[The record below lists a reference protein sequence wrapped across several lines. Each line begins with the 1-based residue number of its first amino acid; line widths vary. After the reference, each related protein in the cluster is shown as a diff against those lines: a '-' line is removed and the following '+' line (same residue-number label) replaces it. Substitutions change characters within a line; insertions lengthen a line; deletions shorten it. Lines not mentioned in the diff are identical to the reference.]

1 MAQNNPILGFLPIII
16 VFLIFYF
23 LLIRPMQKKQKELRE
38 FLKNLKKG
46 DRIITTGGI
55 YGTIVALED
64 DTVVLKVSENVKIRI
79 SRSAVAGLQPGAE
92 KEEV

>member
-1 MAQNNPILGFLPIII
+1 MAQNNPIIGFLPIII

-38 FLKNLKKG
+38 FLRNLKKG

-55 YGTIVALED
+55 YGTIIALED
-64 DTVVLKVSENVKIRI
+64 DTVVLKISENTKIRI
-79 SRSAVAGLQPGAE
+79 SRSAISGLQPGAE

>member
-1 MAQNNPILGFLPIII
+1 LAQNNPIIGFLPIII

-38 FLKNLKKG
+38 FLRNLKKG

-55 YGTIVALED
+55 YGTIIALED
-64 DTVVLKVSENVKIRI
+64 DTVVLKISENTKIRI
-79 SRSAVAGLQPGAE
+79 SRSAISGLQPGAE

>member
-1 MAQNNPILGFLPIII
+1 MNQNNPILGFLPIII

-55 YGTIVALED
+55 YGTIIALED
-64 DTVVLKVSENVKIRI
+64 DTVVLKISENTKIRI
-79 SRSAVAGLQPGAE
+79 ARSAISGLQPGIE

>member
-1 MAQNNPILGFLPIII
+1 
-16 VFLIFYF
+16 
-23 LLIRPMQKKQKELRE
+23 MQKKQKELRE

-55 YGTIVALED
+55 YGTIIALED
-64 DTVVLKVSENVKIRI
+64 DTVILKISENVKIRI
-79 SRSAVAGLQPGAE
+79 SRSAVSGLQPGAE

>member
-1 MAQNNPILGFLPIII
+1 MAQNNPILSFLPIII

-23 LLIRPMQKKQKELRE
+23 LLIRPMQKKQKEHRE

-46 DRIITTGGI
+46 DRIITNGGL
-55 YGTIVALED
+55 YGTVVSIED
-64 DTVVLKVSENVKIRI
+64 DTLILKLSENVKVRI
-79 SRSAVAGLQPGAE
+79 ARSAVSGLQPGAE

>member
-1 MAQNNPILGFLPIII
+1 LPIII

-38 FLKNLKKG
+38 FLRNLKKG

-55 YGTIVALED
+55 YGTIIALED
-64 DTVVLKVSENVKIRI
+64 DTVVLKISENTKIRI
-79 SRSAVAGLQPGAE
+79 SRSAISGLQPGAE